1 MMTKERAE
9 FILSNRLR
17 GGDFPM
23 AFVEAY
29 RGPWAQ
35 VYEYGITK
43 AEDRYVRQ
51 VWSTQ
56 PGSTTYYDA
65 LARIARG
72 EVPS

>member
-1 MMTKERAE
+1 
-9 FILSNRLR
+9 
-17 GGDFPM
+17 M

-56 PGSTTYYDA
+56 PGYTTYYDA